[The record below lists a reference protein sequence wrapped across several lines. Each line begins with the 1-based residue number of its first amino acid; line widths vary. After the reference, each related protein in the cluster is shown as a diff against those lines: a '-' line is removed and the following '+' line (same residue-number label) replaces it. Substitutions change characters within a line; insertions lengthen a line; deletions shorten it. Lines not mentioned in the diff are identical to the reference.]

1 MDPCD
6 GYVMFDRSELVC
18 GNIGKKVLGA
28 SKAGL
33 FYALIRDNS
42 PQIAASVMQRFAKLA
57 SRWISHHG
65 MTIGIGDVM
74 APHTLIEQI
83 H

>member
-42 PQIAASVMQRFAKLA
+42 PQIAASVM
-57 SRWISHHG
+57 
-65 MTIGIGDVM
+65 
-74 APHTLIEQI
+74 
-83 H
+83 